1 MHIGWV
7 ANWQVFIYIFK
18 KSRFWDPFVWHPV
31 INLYCII
38 QYGVNLCV
46 PCVCILYKAIHMC
59 AFTYINALWG
69 GVETKEVIKEQSTP
83 ANLSA
88 TARRVLRCTRSQKP
102 SCSFK
107 EIFFGYF
114 HRTVPETPSQIGF
127 KSVKQ
132 KVENYTLGHF
142 KIQNGGF

>member
-1 MHIGWV
+1 VVQLLNRPCGGLSKINHPLVPSPSPTIGRLSETPSLPSTSTPLILPLQLGPL
-7 ANWQVFIYIFK
+7 A
-18 KSRFWDPFVWHPV
+18 SPPLTPHP
-31 INLYCII
+31 
-38 QYGVNLCV
+38 
-46 PCVCILYKAIHMC
+46 P
-59 AFTYINALWG
+59 
-69 GVETKEVIKEQSTP
+69 KEVIKEQSTP

>member
-1 MHIGWV
+1 MLDLI
-7 ANWQVFIYIFK
+7 
-18 KSRFWDPFVWHPV
+18 
-31 INLYCII
+31 
-38 QYGVNLCV
+38 
-46 PCVCILYKAIHMC
+46 
-59 AFTYINALWG
+59 
-69 GVETKEVIKEQSTP
+69 KEVIKEQSTP

-114 HRTVPETPSQIGF
+114 HRTVPETPSQIGY

-132 KVENYTLGHF
+132 KVENYTLGQF

>member
-1 MHIGWV
+1 MNAIF
-7 ANWQVFIYIFK
+7 NLVF
-18 KSRFWDPFVWHPV
+18 
-31 INLYCII
+31 
-38 QYGVNLCV
+38 
-46 PCVCILYKAIHMC
+46 
-59 AFTYINALWG
+59 WG
-69 GVETKEVIKEQSTP
+69 KTKEVIKEQSTP

-114 HRTVPETPSQIGF
+114 HRTVPETLSQIGF

>member
-1 MHIGWV
+1 MRFKYFSAAVLSIIKKKYFSAKTTLEGHI
-7 ANWQVFIYIFK
+7 
-18 KSRFWDPFVWHPV
+18 H
-31 INLYCII
+31 
-38 QYGVNLCV
+38 
-46 PCVCILYKAIHMC
+46 
-59 AFTYINALWG
+59 
-69 GVETKEVIKEQSTP
+69 KEVIKEQSTP